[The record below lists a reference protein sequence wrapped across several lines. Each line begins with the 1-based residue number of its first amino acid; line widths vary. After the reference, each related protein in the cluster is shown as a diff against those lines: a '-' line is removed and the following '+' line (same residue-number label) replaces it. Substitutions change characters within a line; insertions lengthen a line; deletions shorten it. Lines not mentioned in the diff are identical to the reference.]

1 MTPRHRFAAAIF
13 TFVMMTIAALGAS
26 PAHARDADYD
36 SLVANLD
43 RVASDPKLAP
53 LVPMQIDR
61 ARAAVQAY
69 KDGGR
74 SDRPYLLYVAQR
86 RIDIARSSAEATL
99 AENER
104 ADLQRENDRLQLA
117 AARRDA
123 QQARAELER
132 QRLQAQIRAEEAER
146 LAREA
151 EAARAEG
158 EQATQAAEAAR
169 AEAAQSKRIADA
181 QAKAA
186 ALSKREAELASG
198 GGAASTPAAAPAP
211 KQRMT
216 LAENAFVRGQS
227 SLSDAGSA
235 RIGAIVD
242 FINASPGSRVR
253 IEASARG
260 DQALATARAQTMRD
274 ALVAAGVAANRI
286 HAAGVKSKGAVVDI
300 RLEEGT

>member
-1 MTPRHRFAAAIF
+1 MNLRHRFTAAIF
-13 TFVMMTIAALGAS
+13 TFVTTIAVLGLPA
-26 PAHARDADYD
+26 AHARDVDYEN
-36 SLVANLD
+36 LVASLD
-43 RVASDPKLAP
+43 RVASDPKISM

-61 ARAAVQAY
+61 ARVAVQAY

-86 RIDIARSSAEATL
+86 RIDIARTSGEATL

-123 QQARAELER
+123 QQARDELER

-158 EQATQAAEAAR
+158 EQANQAADAAR

-186 ALSKREAELASG
+186 ALAKKEAELASG
-198 GGAASTPAAAPAP
+198 SASPAAPAAAPAP

-216 LAENAFVRGQS
+216 LNESAFVRGQPT
-227 SLSDAGSA
+227 LADAGSA
-235 RIGAIVD
+235 RIGAVVD

-260 DQALATARAQTMRD
+260 DQALATSRAQTVRD
-274 ALVAAGVAANRI
+274 ALVAAGVAASRI
-286 HAAGVKSKGAVVDI
+286 HAAGVKAKGAAVDI
-300 RLEEGT
+300 KLESAD

>member
-1 MTPRHRFAAAIF
+1 MTFRHRFIAAIF
-13 TFVMMTIAALGAS
+13 TFVTIFAALGAS
-26 PAHARDADYD
+26 TAHARDVDYD
-36 SLVANLD
+36 NLVASLD

-61 ARAAVQAY
+61 ARVAVQAY

-86 RIDIARSSAEATL
+86 RIDIARTGAEAVL

-104 ADLQRENDRLQLA
+104 ADLQRENDRLQLD

-123 QQARAELER
+123 AQARAELER
-132 QRLQAQIRAEEAER
+132 QRLQSQIRAEEAER
-146 LAREA
+146 LARDA
-151 EAARAEG
+151 ETARAEG
-158 EQATQAAEAAR
+158 EHATQAAEAAR
-169 AEAAQSKRIADA
+169 AEAAQSRRIADA

-186 ALSKREAELASG
+186 ALAKKEAELATG
-198 GGAASTPAAAPAP
+198 GSAAPAPAAAAVP

-216 LAENAFVRGQS
+216 LNESAFARGQS
-227 SLSDAGSA
+227 TLADAGSA
-235 RIGAIVD
+235 RIGAVVD

-260 DQALATARAQTMRD
+260 DQPLATARAQTVRD
-274 ALVAAGVAANRI
+274 ALVAAGVAASRI
-286 HAAGVKSKGAVVDI
+286 HAAGVKAKGAVVDI
-300 RLEEGT
+300 RLEGAD

>member
-1 MTPRHRFAAAIF
+1 MKPRHRFAAAIF
-13 TFVMMTIAALGAS
+13 TFVTALAALGVS
-26 PAHARDADYD
+26 TAHARDVDYD
-36 SLVANLD
+36 NLGANLD

-61 ARAAVQAY
+61 ARIAVQAY

-86 RIDIARSSAEATL
+86 RIDIARTSAEATL

-104 ADLQRENDRLQLA
+104 ADLQRENDRLQLE

-123 QQARAELER
+123 QQARAELEH

-198 GGAASTPAAAPAP
+198 GSTAPTPAAPAP
-211 KQRMT
+211 KQRIT
-216 LAENAFVRGQS
+216 LSENAFVRGQS
-227 SLSDAGSA
+227 TLADAGSA
-235 RIGAIVD
+235 RIGAVVD

-260 DQALATARAQTMRD
+260 DQALATARAQTVRD
-274 ALVAAGVAANRI
+274 TLVAAGVAASRI
-286 HAAGVKSKGAVVDI
+286 HAAGVKAKGAVVDI
-300 RLEEGT
+300 RLEGVD

>member
-1 MTPRHRFAAAIF
+1 MKPRNGWVIF
-13 TFVMMTIAALGAS
+13 TFVIAMIAGLGAS
-26 PAHARDADYD
+26 PVQARDVDYD
-36 SLVANLD
+36 GLVAALD

-53 LVPMQIDR
+53 LVPLQIDR

-86 RIDIARSSAEATL
+86 RIDIARTSAEAAL
-99 AENER
+99 AESDR
-104 ADLQRENDRLQLA
+104 ADLQRDNDRLQLE

-123 QQARAELER
+123 AQARQELER

-158 EQATQAAEAAR
+158 ELATQAAEAAR
-169 AEAAQSKRIADA
+169 AESAQSRRIADA

-186 ALSKREAELASG
+186 ALAKKEAELATG
-198 GGAASTPAAAPAP
+198 GSAAAEPAAAPAP
-211 KQRMT
+211 KKRMT
-216 LAENAFVRGQS
+216 LAESAFVRGQS
-227 SLSDAGSA
+227 TLADAGSA

-242 FINASPGSRVR
+242 FINATPGSRVR

-260 DQALATARAQTMRD
+260 DQALATARAQTVRD
-274 ALVAAGVAANRI
+274 ALVSAGVAADRI
-286 HAAGVKSKGAVVDI
+286 RAAGVKGKSAQVDI
-300 RLEEGT
+300 RLEGAD

>member
-1 MTPRHRFAAAIF
+1 MTSRHRFAAAIF
-13 TFVMMTIAALGAS
+13 TFVMAMAAFGAA

-36 SLVANLD
+36 NLVASLD

-53 LVPMQIDR
+53 LVPMQLDR
-61 ARAAVQAY
+61 ARVAVQAY

-86 RIDIARSSAEATL
+86 RIDIARTSAEATL

-104 ADLQRENDRLQLA
+104 ADLQRDNDRLQLE

-146 LAREA
+146 LAAEA

-186 ALSKREAELASG
+186 ALAKKEAELASG
-198 GGAASTPAAAPAP
+198 GSAAPAPAAPAP
-211 KQRMT
+211 KSRMT
-216 LAENAFVRGQS
+216 LSENAFVRGQS
-227 SLSDAGSA
+227 TLADAGSA
-235 RIGAIVD
+235 RIGAVVD
-242 FINASPGSRVR
+242 FINAAPGSRVR
-253 IEASARG
+253 VEASARG
-260 DQALATARAQTMRD
+260 DQALATARAQTVRD
-274 ALVAAGVAANRI
+274 ALVAAGVAASRI
-286 HAAGVKSKGAVVDI
+286 SAAGVKAKGAVVDI
-300 RLEEGT
+300 RLEGAN

>member
-1 MTPRHRFAAAIF
+1 MKPRNGWVIF
-13 TFVMMTIAALGAS
+13 TFVIAMIAALGAS
-26 PAHARDADYD
+26 PVQARDVDYD
-36 SLVANLD
+36 GLVAALD

-53 LVPMQIDR
+53 LVPLQIDR

-86 RIDIARSSAEATL
+86 RIDIARTSAEAAL
-99 AENER
+99 AESDR
-104 ADLQRENDRLQLA
+104 ADLQRDNDRLQLE

-123 QQARAELER
+123 AQARQELER

-158 EQATQAAEAAR
+158 ELATQAAEAAR
-169 AEAAQSKRIADA
+169 AESAQSRRIADA

-186 ALSKREAELASG
+186 ALAKKEAELATG
-198 GGAASTPAAAPAP
+198 GSAAAEPAAAPAP
-211 KQRMT
+211 KKRMS
-216 LAENAFVRGQS
+216 LAESAFVRGQS
-227 SLSDAGSA
+227 TLADAGSA

-242 FINASPGSRVR
+242 FINATPGSRVR

-260 DQALATARAQTMRD
+260 DQALATARAQTVRD
-274 ALVAAGVAANRI
+274 ALVSAGVAADRI
-286 HAAGVKSKGAVVDI
+286 RAAGVKGKSAQVDI
-300 RLEEGT
+300 RLEGAD